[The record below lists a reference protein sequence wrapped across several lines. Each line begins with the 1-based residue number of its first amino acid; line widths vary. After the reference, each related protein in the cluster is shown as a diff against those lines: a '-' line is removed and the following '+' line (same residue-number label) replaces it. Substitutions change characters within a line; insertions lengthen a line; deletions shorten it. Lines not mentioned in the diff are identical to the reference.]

1 MKTLKPTHVAKTVLL
16 LSLVASYFVLNMELV
31 DALKMTKLYN
41 QLLGTPLSSAD
52 IRASTSTSAIEIR
65 KQSPVQVPSSP
76 EAA

>member
-1 MKTLKPTHVAKTVLL
+1 MMLPHLAPLF
-16 LSLVASYFVLNMELV
+16 FVLNMVLV
-31 DALKMTKLYN
+31 VALKIDN

-52 IRASTSTSAIEIR
+52 IRASTSTSALEIR

>member
-1 MKTLKPTHVAKTVLL
+1 
-16 LSLVASYFVLNMELV
+16 MELV

-52 IRASTSTSAIEIR
+52 IRARTSTSALEIR